1 MKGFADRVVA
11 VTGAAS
17 GIGRALALELA
28 RRGAAVALA
37 DLDAEGLAATADNC
51 RARGAPVSVSVLD
64 VGDRAAMTAWAADV
78 AAWQGRV
85 HMVVNNAGVALV
97 AGVEEASD
105 DDLDWLFRTNFWG
118 VVHGTRAFLPHLK
131 AAGEGHVVNISSVFG
146 LVGGTAAVGVL
157 RRQVRS
163 AGLHR
168 VAAGGAACRALRGV
182 GHGRAPRRRAHG
194 DRATGAHRPVVRGA
208 RRWCR
213 AHPAPVRPRRA
224 DAARARGSE
233 DPGRGRAGSARGAG
247 RTGRLAHRR
256 RRSPTRWAA
265 RAARRG
271 GLRRLPA

>member
-64 VGDRAAMTAWAADV
+64 VGDRAAMTAWAAEV
-78 AAWQGRV
+78 ADWQGRV

-105 DDLDWLFRTNFWG
+105 EDLRTNFWG
-118 VVHGTRAFLPHLK
+118 VVQGTRAFLPHLK

-146 LVGGTAAVGVL
+146 LVGVPLQSAYCAAKF
-157 RRQVRS
+157 
-163 AGLHR
+163 A
-168 VAAGGAACRALRGV
+168 
-182 GHGRAPRRRAHG
+182 
-194 DRATGAHRPVVRGA
+194 VRGFTESL
-208 RRWCR
+208 R
-213 AHPAPVRPRRA
+213 AELRAERCGVSATVVLPGGVRTA
-224 DAARARGSE
+224 IAQRARIGPS
-233 DPGRGRAGSARGAG
+233 SAA
-247 RTGRLAHRR
+247 L
-256 RRSPTRWAA
+256 
-265 RAARRG
+265 
-271 GLRRLPA
+271 